1 MSDAYARVTKLLD
14 EADVQRTAAGLKPFT
29 ANERKLAVTYY
40 LEGTKFKAPKETPVA
55 KKQKPKKPKA
65 PEQSIFAGD
74 CQKLILERGDAFADL
89 IVVDPPYNIGYSYD
103 VHDDKMKSE
112 AYRQWSIDWTAA
124 CAFALKPNGAMWLI
138 IGDEWAAELIC
149 IARSRGLHLRNWVIW
164 HYTFGQHSKHKFT
177 RSHAHCLHFVK
188 NPKEHT
194 FNFADVAVPSARSM
208 VYGDKRAAKEGR
220 CPDDVWVLRPQ
231 WFPEGFTTQHDTWF
245 IPRLCGTFK
254 EKAKT
259 PNQLPEQLVARMIA
273 VSSNPGD
280 VVLDPMCGSGTVPR
294 AAKKLGRVPLGFELS
309 PDYAKAAQ
317 KSLDAVNVGD
327 AIS

>member
-1 MSDAYARVTKLLD
+1 MTDAYARVTKLLD

-40 LEGTKFKAPKETPVA
+40 LEGTKFKASKETPVA
-55 KKQKPKKPKA
+55 KTKKAKKS
-65 PEQSIFAGD
+65 EQQPAILQGD
-74 CQKLILERGDAFADL
+74 CVKLVHEFGKTRAADV
-89 IVVDPPYNIGYSYD
+89 IIVDPPYNIGYAYD
-103 VHDDKMKSE
+103 IHDDKMPPEK
-112 AYRQWSIDWTAA
+112 YRQWSIDWLAV
-124 CAFALKPNGAMWLI
+124 CRNALKPTGALWLI
-138 IGDEWAAELIC
+138 IGDEWAADLIC
-149 IARSRGLHLRNWVIW
+149 IARSRGLHLRNWIIW

-177 RSHAHCLHFVK
+177 RSHAHCLHFVNK
-188 NPKEHT
+188 PNEHT
-194 FNFADVAVPSARSM
+194 FNFADVAVKSAREI

-231 WFPEGFTTQHDTWF
+231 WLPEGFTSQQDTWF
-245 IPRLCGTFK
+245 VPRLCGTFK
-254 EKAKT
+254 EKRAT

-280 VVLDPMCGSGTVPR
+280 VVLDPMCGSGTVPIV
-294 AAKKLGRVPLGFELS
+294 AKKLGRVPVGFELS
-309 PDYAKAAQ
+309 ADYAKAAQ